1 MIQFM
6 SLTVQGFGSINEL
19 YLPLNTPG
27 ITLIRGANGQG
38 KSSILS
44 ALVWGL
50 YGKNL
55 KEVPDVNTWENI
67 RPKGYMG
74 TKVEIYF
81 KVKEDIYQI
90 TRCQKYKGILEDGS
104 KGNDRLIILKNAEM
118 IPVKGK
124 NQIQEQIN
132 KALGLSYNLFMNS
145 IMFGQGLKR
154 MIQESNSD
162 KKKLFE
168 EVFNLEYLNIAKGIA
183 LQDKNNLISEIN
195 EIEKESSVLRAQLD
209 ENRKTYFDLRERE
222 KTFKARIKKESRD
235 LKEERKSLTKLL
247 IQKNQQIKDEVD
259 QSLQQKI
266 ENTQNHISK
275 YTNKIKKVK
284 SLSLE
289 NVVDETIELLRHKDY
304 NTAITKLQRIR
315 RSYKNIIKY
324 SDRVNELRE
333 RLDSLRKI
341 DQLYDKL
348 KTECDDIS
356 DDLAQIDQDI
366 KNLKEEKLS
375 VMSPKYKEKL
385 KEIRKRLRKVDEDYH
400 NKDLELKDY
409 DWLINDP
416 LGNNG
421 IKAYLFDSSL
431 YLLNKT
437 LESYSD
443 LLGFRIEFNIN
454 LGSARKD
461 FVTLIEMNGRI
472 IEYSELS
479 GGQKQLANVA
489 MAFAMHQSLS
499 ASKGINVAFLDEVFE
514 SLSPDN
520 IELICSLIKHIF
532 SDKSLFLISHLES
545 LPFGNCRTL
554 QVEMVNG
561 LSNYKSI

>member
-1 MIQFM
+1 M
-6 SLTVQGFGSINEL
+6 
-19 YLPLNTPG
+19 
-27 ITLIRGANGQG
+27 
-38 KSSILS
+38 
-44 ALVWGL
+44 
-50 YGKNL
+50 
-55 KEVPDVNTWENI
+55 
-67 RPKGYMG
+67 
-74 TKVEIYF
+74 
-81 KVKEDIYQI
+81 
-90 TRCQKYKGILEDGS
+90 
-104 KGNDRLIILKNAEM
+104 
-118 IPVKGK
+118 
-124 NQIQEQIN
+124 
-132 KALGLSYNLFMNS
+132 
-145 IMFGQGLKR
+145 
-154 MIQESNSD
+154 
-162 KKKLFE
+162 
-168 EVFNLEYLNIAKGIA
+168 
-183 LQDKNNLISEIN
+183 
-195 EIEKESSVLRAQLD
+195 
-209 ENRKTYFDLRERE
+209 
-222 KTFKARIKKESRD
+222 
-235 LKEERKSLTKLL
+235 
-247 IQKNQQIKDEVD
+247 
-259 QSLQQKI
+259 
-266 ENTQNHISK
+266 
-275 YTNKIKKVK
+275 
-284 SLSLE
+284 
-289 NVVDETIELLRHKDY
+289 
-304 NTAITKLQRIR
+304 
-315 RSYKNIIKY
+315 
-324 SDRVNELRE
+324 
-333 RLDSLRKI
+333 
-341 DQLYDKL
+341 YDKL
-348 KTECDDIS
+348 KTECEDIS

-472 IEYSELS
+472 VEYSELS

-554 QVEMVNG
+554 HV
-561 LSNYKSI
+561 

>member
-1 MIQFM
+1 M

-67 RPKGYMG
+67 RPKNYMG

-81 KVKEDIYQI
+81 KVKDDIYQI
-90 TRCQKYKGILEDGS
+90 IRCQKYKGILEDGS

-124 NQIQEQIN
+124 TQIQDQIN

-183 LQDKNNLISEIN
+183 LQDKNNIISEIN

-247 IQKNQQIKDEVD
+247 IKKNQQIKDEVD

-266 ENTQNHISK
+266 QNTQNHISK
-275 YTNKIKKVK
+275 YTAKIKKVK

-289 NVVDETIELLRHKDY
+289 NVVDETIELLKHKDY

-315 RSYKNIIKY
+315 RLYKNIIKY

-348 KTECDDIS
+348 KTECEDIS

-472 IEYSELS
+472 VEYSELS

-554 QVEMVNG
+554 QVEMING

>member
-90 TRCQKYKGILEDGS
+90 IRCQKYKGILEDGS

-124 NQIQEQIN
+124 TQIQDKIN

-183 LQDKNNLISEIN
+183 LQDKNNIISEIN

-235 LKEERKSLTKLL
+235 LKEERKLLTKLL
-247 IQKNQQIKDEVD
+247 IKKNQQIKDEVD

-266 ENTQNHISK
+266 QNTQNHISK
-275 YTNKIKKVK
+275 YTAKIKKVK

-289 NVVDETIELLRHKDY
+289 NVVDETIELLNHKDY

-315 RSYKNIIKY
+315 RLYKNIIKY

-348 KTECDDIS
+348 KTECEDIS

-375 VMSPKYKEKL
+375 VMSPKYKGKL

-472 IEYSELS
+472 VEYSELS